1 MKKPGLLLS
10 VLPIIFIIT
19 LLTISVI
26 VFGEDL
32 TGGASQLSLLA
43 GLIIISLIG
52 IFYLKVP
59 FTMIEDGIGASIMQ
73 ASGAI
78 FILMMIG
85 ALTASWMQSGVVPTM
100 IYYGLQ
106 LIHPRVF
113 ILVTFILC
121 CLVSVLAGSS
131 WTTVGTIGVAML
143 SASQIIGLPAGWV
156 AGAIISG
163 AYLGDKLSPLSDVV
177 TLAAAVSGTD
187 LYTHV
192 KYSFLTAA
200 PAFVICAIVYLIVG
214 LTVPVASSIEMTTQM
229 EALSSGFN
237 ISLWLLLIP
246 AFTFFLVIKKVPATI
261 TLFLSA
267 LVAAIVTFIAQ
278 PQIIEAITGGDAS
291 FMANFKAFIKILTSD
306 VSISTTDPLINRLTS
321 TSGMSGMVGTIWLI
335 LCILAVGGALT
346 ATGMIETIT
355 ERLLKV
361 IKGTGSL
368 ITTTVCTC
376 IVSNCILAD
385 QYMSI
390 LLPGNMFKD
399 LYRKKGLAPEV
410 LSRTLGDSGT
420 VSSVMVPWN
429 TCALVQSSVLGIA
442 TVAYFPYAI
451 FCFITPIIAIVLGV
465 TGFKIHKLPA
475 EEVAAE
481 AEAATANN

>member
-10 VLPIIFIIT
+10 VIPIVLIIA
-19 LLTISVI
+19 LLTVSVI

-32 TGGASQLSLLA
+32 ACGASQISLLT

-59 FTMIEDGIGASIMQ
+59 FEKIEEGIGQSIKQ

-78 FILMMIG
+78 MILMMIG
-85 ALTASWMQSGVVPTM
+85 ALTGAWMLSGVVPTM
-100 IYYGLQ
+100 IYYGLM
-106 LIHPRVF
+106 LIHPKVF
-113 ILVTFILC
+113 ILVTFVLC

-200 PAFVICAIVYLIVG
+200 PAFVICAIVYTIVG
-214 LTVPVASSIEMTTQM
+214 LCVPVASTVEMTAQM
-229 EALSSGFN
+229 NALSSGFN

-267 LVAAIVTFIAQ
+267 VVAALVTFIAQ
-278 PQIIEAITGGDAS
+278 PQLISIITSGDGS
-291 FMANFKAFIKILTSD
+291 FMAGFKAFVQILTNEIT
-306 VSISTTDPLINRLTS
+306 VATGDPLIDDLAS
-321 TSGMSGMVGTIWLI
+321 TSGMAGMVNTIWLI
-335 LCILAVGGALT
+335 ICILGVGGALT
-346 ATGMIETIT
+346 ATGMIDTIT
-355 ERLLKV
+355 EKLLTV

-368 ITTTVCTC
+368 IATTVCTC
-376 IVSNCILAD
+376 IVSNCVLAD

-420 VSSVMVPWN
+420 VSSVLVPWN

-442 TVAYFPYAI
+442 TMAYFPYAI
-451 FCFITPIIAIVLGV
+451 FCFITPVIAIVLGV
-465 TGFKIHKLPA
+465 TGFKIHKLPV
-475 EEVAAE
+475 EEATTEVS
-481 AEAATANN
+481 TANN